1 MKKLLSLFLLLSC
14 LLGPVSAEDGSRLW
28 LRQSTDAHAQITVP
42 RQSPTL
48 NIAVRELKQAWKGL
62 PVTLVLKKDKQL
74 SSEGFRIRQVNGKLT
89 VTSPSET
96 GLLYAAYHLIR
107 LQEMQNFGKPSETDQ
122 EITENP
128 AYDLRILN
136 HWDNLDRSIERGYA
150 GKSLWNW
157 EELPGTLSDRYEAY
171 ARANASI
178 GINATVLNNV
188 NASSKILSAEYL
200 EKVKALAD
208 IFRPYGIKVYLS
220 INFASPMQLG
230 GLSTA
235 DPLDKDVIA
244 WWKQKAKEI
253 YRTIP
258 DFGGFLVK
266 ANSEGQPGPCD
277 FNRTHA
283 EGANMLADALKPY
296 KGIVMWRAFVYSPTD
311 ADRAKQAY
319 LEFQPLDGQ
328 FRDNVIVH
336 GPAQFHDLGQ
346 GKQDNGCA
354 DCQSDFAR
362 RGEEQCVKPIFIQ
375 EIKQRYIGDHK
386 EHHRDLPPGAAPA
399 S

>member
-28 LRQSTDAHAQITVP
+28 LRQSTDAHAQITAP

-235 DPLDKDVIA
+235 RPVRL
-244 WWKQKAKEI
+244 
-253 YRTIP
+253 
-258 DFGGFLVK
+258 
-266 ANSEGQPGPCD
+266 QPYTCRRCQYAGRCI
-277 FNRTHA
+277 
-283 EGANMLADALKPY
+283 EAL
-296 KGIVMWRAFVYSPTD
+296 
-311 ADRAKQAY
+311 
-319 LEFQPLDGQ
+319 
-328 FRDNVIVH
+328 
-336 GPAQFHDLGQ
+336 
-346 GKQDNGCA
+346 
-354 DCQSDFAR
+354 
-362 RGEEQCVKPIFIQ
+362 
-375 EIKQRYIGDHK
+375 
-386 EHHRDLPPGAAPA
+386 
-399 S
+399 

>member
-1 MKKLLSLFLLLSC
+1 MERAPHYTCTEERQTAIFR
-14 LLGPVSAEDGSRLW
+14 RLPH
-28 LRQSTDAHAQITVP
+28 TAG
-42 RQSPTL
+42 
-48 NIAVRELKQAWKGL
+48 KWK
-62 PVTLVLKKDKQL
+62 THRHFSQ
-74 SSEGFRIRQVNGKLT
+74 RN
-89 VTSPSET
+89 

-220 INFASPMQLG
+220 INFASPCNWADFPQPILWTKMSSPG
-230 GLSTA
+230 GS
-235 DPLDKDVIA
+235 
-244 WWKQKAKEI
+244 
-253 YRTIP
+253 R
-258 DFGGFLVK
+258 
-266 ANSEGQPGPCD
+266 
-277 FNRTHA
+277 
-283 EGANMLADALKPY
+283 KPKRY
-296 KGIVMWRAFVYSPTD
+296 IVPSPTS
-311 ADRAKQAY
+311 
-319 LEFQPLDGQ
+319 
-328 FRDNVIVH
+328 V
-336 GPAQFHDLGQ
+336 
-346 GKQDNGCA
+346 
-354 DCQSDFAR
+354 
-362 RGEEQCVKPIFIQ
+362 
-375 EIKQRYIGDHK
+375 
-386 EHHRDLPPGAAPA
+386 A
-399 S
+399 SW

>member
-14 LLGPVSAEDGSRLW
+14 LLGTVSAEDGSRLW
-28 LRQSTDAHAQITVP
+28 LRQSTDAHAQITAP

-107 LQEMQNFGKPSETDQ
+107 LQEMRNFGKPSETDQ

-188 NASSKILSAEYL
+188 NASSKNP
-200 EKVKALAD
+200 
-208 IFRPYGIKVYLS
+208 FRRISGKGKGSGRRIPSLRHQGVSLY
-220 INFASPMQLG
+220 QLC
-230 GLSTA
+230 L
-235 DPLDKDVIA
+235 P
-244 WWKQKAKEI
+244 
-253 YRTIP
+253 
-258 DFGGFLVK
+258 
-266 ANSEGQPGPCD
+266 
-277 FNRTHA
+277 HA
-283 EGANMLADALKPY
+283 TG
-296 KGIVMWRAFVYSPTD
+296 RAFHS
-311 ADRAKQAY
+311 RS
-319 LEFQPLDGQ
+319 FGQ
-328 FRDNVIVH
+328 RCHRLVE
-336 GPAQFHDLGQ
+336 AESQ
-346 GKQDNGCA
+346 
-354 DCQSDFAR
+354 
-362 RGEEQCVKPIFIQ
+362 
-375 EIKQRYIGDHK
+375 
-386 EHHRDLPPGAAPA
+386 RDLPHHP
-399 S
+399 